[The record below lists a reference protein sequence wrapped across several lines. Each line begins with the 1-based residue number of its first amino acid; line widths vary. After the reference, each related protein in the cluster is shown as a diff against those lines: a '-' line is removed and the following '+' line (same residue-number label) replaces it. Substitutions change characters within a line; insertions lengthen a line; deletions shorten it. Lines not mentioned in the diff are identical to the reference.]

1 MPGLGLPCFSC
12 SPCAGPWTLLADVA
26 LTSSPL
32 RPRGLCR
39 GVRGVV
45 RSFGLAGPSW
55 FPPRFTRAV
64 RKLQAAPPTLH
75 LEISAQ
81 RPASPSSPLTSPQ
94 RSSSLLFLQRPPCSR
109 FQGRCDRPHQKG
121 LLGRVS
127 PCSLPRATLAFTS
140 TQLRTFQVLPSRS
153 TTARAALLG
162 KVLAP
167 AAPALRPAST
177 RGRCGDAC
185 SPGGT
190 AVAPAPGPAGW
201 VCGGG
206 LGEAAGLLE
215 AADSP
220 SPIFQLHSAS
230 RVCAPTL

>member
-1 MPGLGLPCFSC
+1 MGSVAECVAWCAPLGSLVLLGFLLGSHEQRGSC
-12 SPCAGPWTLLADVA
+12 
-26 LTSSPL
+26 
-32 RPRGLCR
+32 R
-39 GVRGVV
+39 
-45 RSFGLAGPSW
+45 
-55 FPPRFTRAV
+55 
-64 RKLQAAPPTLH
+64 LH
-75 LEISAQ
+75 LPHFTWKSQ
-81 RPASPSSPLTSPQ
+81 PSVPRLPPALSPQ

-153 TTARAALLG
+153 ATARAALLG
-162 KVLAP
+162 KVLAQQH
-167 AAPALRPAST
+167 AAPTLRPAST
-177 RGRCGDAC
+177 RGGRGDAC